1 MFMYNKRLLEAICV
15 RGVVTVLWA
24 WPLPSGPIGLQRAM
38 RGAQAELYR
47 QARMLNAVPLGPAT
61 FRVALD
67 AVFDDHAG
75 PALVAEVRAAQLPEE
90 PNGEGAIVPADCT
103 AAMLDCG
110 DGAGR
115 REAA

>member
-1 MFMYNKRLLEAICV
+1 MFMYNKRLLEAICA

-24 WPLPSGPIGLQRAM
+24 WPLPYGPVGLQRAM

-90 PNGEGAIVPADCT
+90 PNGEGATVPADCT

-110 DGAGR
+110 DRPGR
-115 REAA
+115 GDAA